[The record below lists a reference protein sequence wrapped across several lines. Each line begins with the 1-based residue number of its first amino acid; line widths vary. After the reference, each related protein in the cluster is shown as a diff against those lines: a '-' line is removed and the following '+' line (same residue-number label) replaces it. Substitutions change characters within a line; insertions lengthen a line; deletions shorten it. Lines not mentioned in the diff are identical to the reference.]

1 MGQLRIGL
9 GACKPVKNTDHFS
22 HVHGHLQILIDE
34 KVVPAMGYFGE
45 EDVCLNAWFNVLGT
59 IVRNFESG
67 KDTQYTYDEGEQGQ
81 PAFQFVLIKPG
92 EVAFSIVDSAILGDG
107 DIKKGRNKKWRDKTF
122 PLSDLKKGYQKVTE
136 QFLEEVAA
144 KAPAQLPHWKKI
156 IGNV

>member
-9 GACKPVKNTDHFS
+9 GICKSVPNTDHFS
-22 HVHGHLQILIDE
+22 HVHGHLQIVIDE
-34 KVVPAMGYFGE
+34 KVVPAMGE
-45 EDVCLNAWFNVLGT
+45 EDVCLNEWFNVLGT

-67 KDTQYTYDEGEQGQ
+67 EDTEYTYDEYEQGQ
-81 PAFQFVLIKPG
+81 PAFQFVLIKPN
-92 EVAFSIVDSAILGDG
+92 EVAFSIVDSGLSGG
-107 DIKKGRNKKWRDKTF
+107 GGGGSKKWRNKTF

-136 QFLEEVAA
+136 QFLKEVAA